1 MELKRSE
8 RGVQTAPSLPRT
20 TVPAL
25 CKKMEIPS
33 CSKESGEG
41 SHLAPIPRQHIG
53 RRRQFRSAQ
62 YCIVSNKGRLGTA
75 CRQKKAAVLAI
86 TDVPKDDSGKLRRLC
101 DDFKSQFNE
110 DVRATRQW
118 GGGVMGLKT
127 QTKVAKRQ
135 AAIDK
140 ELAKRAGL

>member
-1 MELKRSE
+1 M
-8 RGVQTAPSLPRT
+8 
-20 TVPAL
+20 
-25 CKKMEIPS
+25 
-33 CSKESGEG
+33 
-41 SHLAPIPRQHIG
+41 
-53 RRRQFRSAQ
+53 
-62 YCIVSNKGRLGTA
+62 
-75 CRQKKAAVLAI
+75 LAI